1 MNMRKTILI
10 NVFSFILIILFFNHA
25 AAFHSN
31 DKIDETFSHSD
42 LNFYPPIQ
50 GRSACYLGG
59 IINNNSGITHEN
71 VTITINA
78 YDFFDHYLWHERI
91 YIKIIGP
98 HGKHSFSERMY
109 NCDEPSKFK
118 FEVSGVQQ
126 GDKKNEE
133 YLSGSIPKKGELK
146 RVDLISLPLPSEKN
160 KLLNFSILYKN
171 KDRDELI
178 HWEGWPV
185 TCDCVLYEN
194 SSTILS
200 PVKGSQI
207 LKFNKKLHKSSQD
220 VYVDIPKYY
229 TFNNSTGILECEV
242 NTGFYR
248 LKADSTILFSG
259 YDKKSTVDNNPQRT
273 IQSEPSQN
281 FVTKQQGKDHSVK
294 YEIELTSGR
303 TINAIFYQKEDKN
316 ISIYCNDDVKFNVNA
331 DSVKEIREINQPKTD
346 TGKSAKEN
354 NTIKTAEKPPKETA
368 QKPISEQPN
377 DSSKLPPLSK
387 GVAIVD
393 GISITVGTIEKTGIG
408 STFLYWQVQNET
420 DQIVEFDI
428 KSYVVVDG
436 RQYED
441 SLRGNYKIMP
451 NATAQNPLFSLP
463 MDDPNK
469 LFEAS
474 DVKFSVELGD
484 ITRKIKGTATLQFKG
499 HELKRYLKQKK

>member
-1 MNMRKTILI
+1 
-10 NVFSFILIILFFNHA
+10 
-25 AAFHSN
+25 
-31 DKIDETFSHSD
+31 
-42 LNFYPPIQ
+42 
-50 GRSACYLGG
+50 
-59 IINNNSGITHEN
+59 
-71 VTITINA
+71 
-78 YDFFDHYLWHERI
+78 
-91 YIKIIGP
+91 
-98 HGKHSFSERMY
+98 
-109 NCDEPSKFK
+109 
-118 FEVSGVQQ
+118 
-126 GDKKNEE
+126 
-133 YLSGSIPKKGELK
+133 
-146 RVDLISLPLPSEKN
+146 
-160 KLLNFSILYKN
+160 
-171 KDRDELI
+171 
-178 HWEGWPV
+178 
-185 TCDCVLYEN
+185 
-194 SSTILS
+194 
-200 PVKGSQI
+200 
-207 LKFNKKLHKSSQD
+207 
-220 VYVDIPKYY
+220 
-229 TFNNSTGILECEV
+229 
-242 NTGFYR
+242 
-248 LKADSTILFSG
+248 
-259 YDKKSTVDNNPQRT
+259 
-273 IQSEPSQN
+273 
-281 FVTKQQGKDHSVK
+281 
-294 YEIELTSGR
+294 
-303 TINAIFYQKEDKN
+303 
-316 ISIYCNDDVKFNVNA
+316 VNA

-474 DVKFSVELGD
+474 DVKFSVELRD